1 MRFRLGLVIGFGAGY
16 YLGAQ
21 AGRER
26 YEEINRMVRKVKR
39 TDAFETASD
48 KARAAVDLGVERAKD
63 VLDDT
68 VDKAVDK
75 VKGDGTGDTIS
86 SAEAQVDKTWP
97 DRMDPVVR
105 P

>member
-16 YLGAQ
+16 YLGSQ

-26 YEEINRMVRKVKR
+26 YEEINRLLKKVKR
-39 TDAFETASD
+39 TDVYETASD
-48 KARAAVDLGVERAKD
+48 KTKAVIDLGVERAKD
-63 VLDDT
+63 VIEEQ
-68 VDKAVDK
+68 VDKARGADIK
-75 VKGDGTGDTIS
+75 TP
-86 SAEAQVDKTWP
+86 EADVNKTWP

>member
-16 YLGAQ
+16 YLGTQ

-26 YEEINRMVRKVKR
+26 YEEIQRLIRKVKR

-48 KARAAVDLGVERAKD
+48 KARAAVDLGKERAKD
-63 VLDDT
+63 VIDDT

-75 VKGDGTGDTIS
+75 VKGDGAGAGAADVD
-86 SAEAQVDKTWP
+86 VDKTWP
-97 DRMDPVVR
+97 DRLDPVVR

>member
-26 YEEINRMVRKVKR
+26 FEEINRLINKVKR
-39 TDAFETASD
+39 TEAYETATD

-63 VLDDT
+63 V
-68 VDKAVDK
+68 VDETVDK
-75 VKGDGTGDTIS
+75 VKGDSDTIS
-86 SAEAQVDKTWP
+86 TSGAKVDKTWP